1 MGNHTV
7 KKRPA
12 GLKDKTIIVGM
23 QINQTVKEI
32 GARAGEKTKQLFE
45 LEAKGKLY
53 REVVPT
59 EYMVIKE
66 YSNTE
71 KDKTA
76 KKDNNTSKSKKDRD
90 IKGKEDDPI
99 K

>member
-12 GLKDKTIIVGM
+12 GLNDKTVIVGM
-23 QINQTVKEI
+23 QINQKVKEI
-32 GARAGEKTKQLFE
+32 GKKAGEKTTQVFE
-45 LEAKGKLY
+45 LEAKGKLH
-53 REVVPT
+53 REVIPT
-59 EYMVIKE
+59 EYMVIKA

-71 KDKTA
+71 KDKTT

>member
-12 GLKDKTIIVGM
+12 GLNDKTVIVGM
-23 QINQTVKEI
+23 QINQKVKEI
-32 GARAGEKTKQLFE
+32 AKKAGEKTTQVFE
-45 LEAKGKLY
+45 LDAKGKLY

-59 EYMVIKE
+59 EYMVIKA
-66 YSNTE
+66 YSNKVKEET
-71 KDKTA
+71 
-76 KKDNNTSKSKKDRD
+76 KKDAKLQKSAKN
-90 IKGKEDDPI
+90 KEDDQI

>member
-32 GARAGEKTKQLFE
+32 GAKAGEETKQLFE

-59 EYMVIKE
+59 EYMVIKA

-76 KKDNNTSKSKKDRD
+76 KKDRD

>member
-1 MGNHTV
+1 MGNRTV

-12 GLKDKTIIVGM
+12 GLKDKTVIVGM

-32 GARAGEKTKQLFE
+32 GEKAGEKTKQVFE
-45 LEAKGKLY
+45 LDAKGKLY

-59 EYMVIKE
+59 EYMVIKA
-66 YSNTE
+66 YSNKVKE
-71 KDKTA
+71 ENKKASNIKKSA
-76 KKDNNTSKSKKDRD
+76 KN
-90 IKGKEDDPI
+90 KEDDKI

>member
-12 GLKDKTIIVGM
+12 GLKDKTFIVGM

-32 GARAGEKTKQLFE
+32 GAKAGEQTKQLFQ

-59 EYMVIKE
+59 EYMVIKA

-71 KDKTA
+71 KDKTT

>member
-12 GLKDKTIIVGM
+12 GLKDKTVIVGM

-32 GARAGEKTKQLFE
+32 WEKAGEKTKQVFE
-45 LEAKGKLY
+45 LDAKGKLY

-59 EYMVIKE
+59 EYMVIKA
-66 YSNTE
+66 YSNKVKEENKKVSKTQKSAKN
-71 KDKTA
+71 KDE
-76 KKDNNTSKSKKDRD
+76 DQ
-90 IKGKEDDPI
+90 IK
-99 K
+99 